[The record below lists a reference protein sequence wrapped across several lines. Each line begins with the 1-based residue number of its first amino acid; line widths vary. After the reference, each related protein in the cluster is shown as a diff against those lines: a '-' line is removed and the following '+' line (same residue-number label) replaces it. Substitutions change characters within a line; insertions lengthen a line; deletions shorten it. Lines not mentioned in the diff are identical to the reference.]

1 MRESHLSVTMH
12 TAAEY
17 RSNQNCGATMR
28 DCRKETMSHYNK
40 AFFQLAEAEM
50 QTQLL
55 ALPTDFN
62 SVQFCN
68 EFSRNHNQ
76 EYEWLVK
83 RFMTR
88 GYDRP
93 HAVQIANREI
103 THTLKNKFP
112 DLVEKIG
119 EAPNH

>member
-1 MRESHLSVTMH
+1 
-12 TAAEY
+12 
-17 RSNQNCGATMR
+17 
-28 DCRKETMSHYNK
+28 MSHYNK
-40 AFFQLAEAEM
+40 AFFQLAEVEM
-50 QTQLL
+50 HTQLL

-76 EYEWLVK
+76 EYLWLVK

-119 EAPNH
+119 EAPNHYHGGTMSLWRRKG